1 MRMKNWEGPGKKA
14 TYVLS
19 QVFAIHTAAKFL
31 YVWDSVDVNWHGYVG
46 LCQFLTFISLDEEAM
61 TIWLPW
67 TDVELGNDI
76 SH

>member
-1 MRMKNWEGPGKKA
+1 MCMKNWEGPGKKA

-46 LCQFLTFISLDEEAM
+46 LCQFLTFISLVKKQWL
-61 TIWLPW
+61 WLPW
-67 TDVELGNDI
+67 TDFELGNDI